1 MEIVMLRRTHSKD
14 KPTAYVIARRT
25 KYIAAKNAVETAYND
40 KYKEYIERRNIFI
53 KSLGKDLPTHKISQT
68 PDDFKYVIDTV
79 EYALDLNTK
88 PYMHF
93 YDSTLLS
100 DSYYSDRPES
110 EWAMDFD
117 NAEQRLIDIQA
128 DIDKWE
134 YVVKLK
140 PTFRFPTQYDT
151 FELAQAALKVIIEEP
166 CNYYGG
172 PPMKEVTV

>member
-1 MEIVMLRRTHSKD
+1 MLRRTHSKD

-40 KYKEYIERRNIFI
+40 KYKEYAERLNVFI
-53 KSLGKDLPTHKISQT
+53 KSLGKDLPTHKISQAA
-68 PDDFKYVIDTV
+68 DNFKYVIDTV
-79 EYALDLNTK
+79 EYALDSNTK
-88 PYMHF
+88 PYMYF

-100 DSYYSDRPES
+100 DAYYSVRTES

-117 NAEQRLIDIQA
+117 NAERLLDDHQA
-128 DIDKWE
+128 NIDKWE
-134 YVVKLK
+134 YGATLK
-140 PTFRFPTQYDT
+140 PTFRYPTQYDT